1 MKEAAVA
8 DRSGSD
14 GAPGRASGD
23 SIRPGG
29 SPPFQIPVR
38 MEAQVGKKSGIERIR
53 AVLQRDMALIIL
65 CLPVIAYYVI
75 FQYLPMYGVT
85 IAFKD
90 FSIRKGI
97 LGSDW
102 IGFQNFIEFF
112 RSFYFWR
119 LLRNTFLVSAYSL
132 LWGFPIPIIFAL
144 FLNELGNGIYK
155 KTAQTLSYLPHF
167 VSNVVIV
174 SIMMI
179 LLSPT
184 DGIVNKFIGM
194 MGGHSINF
202 FKQAQWFRTLYVGSG
217 IWQSFGWN
225 SIIFLAAISGL
236 DPQIYEAATMDGA
249 SRLQKILFI
258 TLPGIM
264 PTIIIILILSIG
276 NLMSVGYEK
285 IILMYSPP
293 IYETSDVISTYVY
306 RRGLVGMEF
315 SFGAAVGLF
324 NSVINLVLLVTANR
338 LSRMKDMSLW

>member
-1 MKEAAVA
+1 MRKQ
-8 DRSGSD
+8 
-14 GAPGRASGD
+14 
-23 SIRPGG
+23 GG
-29 SPPFQIPVR
+29 L
-38 MEAQVGKKSGIERIR
+38 GRIR
-53 AVLQRDMALIIL
+53 AVWKRDAALVLL

-75 FQYLPMYGVT
+75 FQYLPMYGVV

-90 FSIRKGI
+90 FSIHKGI

-102 IGFQNFIEFF
+102 VGLQNFLEFF

-119 LLRNTFLVSAYSL
+119 LLRNTLLVSVYSL
-132 LWGFPIPIIFAL
+132 LWGFPLPILFAL
-144 FLNELGNGIYK
+144 FLNELHNGIYK
-155 KTAQTLSYLPHF
+155 KTVQTLSYLPHF
-167 VSNVVIV
+167 ISNVVIV

-179 LLSPT
+179 LLSPS
-184 DGIVNKFIGM
+184 DGIVNKLIQGL
-194 MGGHSINF
+194 GGHSINF

-236 DPQIYEAATMDGA
+236 DPQLYEAATMDGA
-249 SRLQKILFI
+249 SRAQKMLSI
-258 TLPGIM
+258 TIPGIM

-324 NSVINLVLLVTANR
+324 NSVINLFLLVAANR
-338 LSRMKDMSLW
+338 LSRARDMSLW

>member
-1 MKEAAVA
+1 VRKQ
-8 DRSGSD
+8 
-14 GAPGRASGD
+14 
-23 SIRPGG
+23 GG
-29 SPPFQIPVR
+29 L
-38 MEAQVGKKSGIERIR
+38 GRIR
-53 AVLQRDMALIIL
+53 AVWKRDAALVLL

-75 FQYLPMYGVT
+75 FQYLPMYGVV

-90 FSIRKGI
+90 FSIHKGI

-102 IGFQNFIEFF
+102 VGLQNFLEFF

-119 LLRNTFLVSAYSL
+119 LLRNTLLVSVYSL
-132 LWGFPIPIIFAL
+132 LWGFPLPILFAL
-144 FLNELGNGIYK
+144 FLNELHNGIYK
-155 KTAQTLSYLPHF
+155 KTVQTLSYLPHF
-167 VSNVVIV
+167 ISNVVIV

-179 LLSPT
+179 LLSPS
-184 DGIVNKFIGM
+184 DGIVNKLIQGL
-194 MGGHSINF
+194 GGHSINF

-236 DPQIYEAATMDGA
+236 DPQLYEAATMDGA
-249 SRLQKILFI
+249 SRAQKMLSI
-258 TLPGIM
+258 TIPGIM

-324 NSVINLVLLVTANR
+324 NSVINLFLLVAANR
-338 LSRMKDMSLW
+338 LSRARDMSLW